1 MLVSGPVKILIFI
14 NQCLPDRAF
23 YFALKFLKKYIN
35 LKKVVVKLSEIC
47 YIYLIGRS
55 VTMYKRVVLKLSG
68 EALAADSGKC
78 FDNPTISSIVSQI
91 KTVIEN
97 GTQLTLVIGGGN
109 FWRGRSANPEMD
121 RVKADQI
128 GMLATVMNAV
138 YFADFCRQEGL
149 EAVVMTPF
157 NVGNITEL
165 FSKDKA
171 NKLLNDGKVLI
182 FAGGI
187 GHPFFSTDTVTAL
200 RASELNADAILFAK
214 NIDGVY
220 DSDPSVNPNAKKFDE
235 IPCKDIVEKNLKV
248 IDIAA
253 ANLCY
258 EQRIP
263 VEIFGLA
270 EENSIIR
277 AANGEKIGTTV
288 TV

>member
-1 MLVSGPVKILIFI
+1 
-14 NQCLPDRAF
+14 
-23 YFALKFLKKYIN
+23 
-35 LKKVVVKLSEIC
+35 
-47 YIYLIGRS
+47 
-55 VTMYKRVVLKLSG
+55 MYKRVVLKLSG

-78 FDNPTISSIVSQI
+78 FDNATISGIIEQI
-91 KTVIEN
+91 KTVINN
-97 GTQLTLVIGGGN
+97 GTQVTLVIGGGN

-128 GMLATVMNAV
+128 GMLATIMNAV
-138 YFADFCRQEGL
+138 YFADFCRQKGI

-157 NVGNITEL
+157 NVGNVTEL

-171 NKLLNDGKVLI
+171 VKLLDEGKVLI

-200 RASELNADAILFAK
+200 RASELGADAILFAK

-220 DSDPSVNPNAKKFDE
+220 DSDPAVNPNAKKFDE

-258 EQRIP
+258 EQKIP

-270 EENSIIR
+270 EENSIVR